1 MLQCS
6 LMSMGTPVFYFKIEF
21 SILWK
26 FSGQSL
32 NENLLSVLF
41 QRNYF
46 KPFFHISCTIT
57 ILEPFWRKLNMRFGL
72 RWKQRNENG
81 KCAFLTTLLHII
93 FCFSFCRK
101 THAWIPRKYDVL
113 WNCFK
118 IQQLQVS
125 LRRKLSSFF
134 VAPEVVTEFSAA
146 WCLSIV
152 VHSLFGVNTSLK
164 AL

>member
-1 MLQCS
+1 
-6 LMSMGTPVFYFKIEF
+6 MSTGTPVFYFKIECF
-21 SILWK
+21 ILWK

-41 QRNYF
+41 QRNYL

-57 ILEPFWRKLNMRFGL
+57 ILEPFWINLSMRFGL

-81 KCAFLTTLLHII
+81 KCAFLTTLLRRI

-101 THAWIPRKYDVL
+101 THAWIQENVMFFRIVLKSSNYKYL
-113 WNCFK
+113 LGEKF
-118 IQQLQVS
+118 
-125 LRRKLSSFF
+125 FF
-134 VAPEVVTEFSAA
+134 VAPEVATEFSAA

-152 VHSLFGVNTSLK
+152 IHSLFGVSTLLK
-164 AL
+164 TL